1 MLCSQFSSL
10 NQRYQA
16 IQNQT
21 EAFPDFS
28 LDFLELS
35 RQLFVVRRNR
45 LVPRKFEVW
54 TLLAGFPLPHAL
66 ARGFSGVFQ
75 GVGAKIPE
83 NCQFYKV
90 WPQNY
95 HWEVFIIQRP
105 PEKVLQFDLQQT
117 PQRVRT
123 ILADFA
129 PLTIDY
135 RGFLIAPD
143 GTVMVKGYTNCDE
156 IRDRL
161 RQELPWA
168 SGKQSQLV
176 HISLG
181 RILDPV
187 GPEAFSTLKTLVQE
201 SQKDEYGRF
210 TVNEVKYVH
219 ESQWYMEE
227 QEIIVTLPIGGDR
240 TNFS

>member
-1 MLCSQFSSL
+1 MLCSQFSDL

-21 EAFPDFS
+21 ETFPDLS

-35 RQLFVVRRNR
+35 RQLFEVRRDR
-45 LVPRKFEVW
+45 LVPKQFEVW
-54 TLLAGFPLPHAL
+54 TILAGLPLSNAL
-66 ARGFSGVFQ
+66 TQRFSEVFEE
-75 GVGAKIPE
+75 VVAIIPK
-83 NCQFYKV
+83 NCQFYQV

-105 PEKVLQFDLQQT
+105 PEKVLQFDLEQT
-117 PQRVRT
+117 PHQVKT
-123 ILADFA
+123 VLADFS

-168 SGKQSQLV
+168 SAQQSQLA

-219 ESQWYMEE
+219 ESRWYMEE

-240 TNFS
+240 SNSS

>member
-1 MLCSQFSSL
+1 MLCSNFSNL

-28 LDFLELS
+28 PDFLALS
-35 RQLFVVRRNR
+35 RQLFEGHRDR
-45 LVPRKFEVW
+45 PIPKQFEVW
-54 TLLAGFPLPHAL
+54 TLLGGLPLPNVL
-66 ARGFSGVFQ
+66 TQRFSELFDEV
-75 GVGAKIPE
+75 VATIPKT
-83 NCQFYKV
+83 CQFYKV

-105 PEKVLQFDLQQT
+105 PEKVSQFDLQQT
-117 PQRVRT
+117 PHRVKS
-123 ILADFA
+123 ILAEFA
-129 PLTIDY
+129 PLTIQY

-143 GTVMVKGYTNCDE
+143 GTVMVKGYTECDE

-161 RQELPWA
+161 SQEIPWA
-168 SGKQSQLV
+168 SVQQSQLV

-187 GPEAFSTLKTLVQE
+187 GAEAFSHLKTLVQKAE
-201 SQKDEYGRF
+201 KDEYGQF
-210 TVNEVKYVH
+210 TVHEVKYVH
-219 ESQWYMEE
+219 ESRWYMEE
-227 QEIIVTLPIGGDR
+227 QEIIVTLPLGRDR
-240 TNFS
+240 EFSP

>member
-1 MLCSQFSSL
+1 MLCSQFSPL

-21 EAFPDFS
+21 EAFLDFSPDF
-28 LDFLELS
+28 LALS
-35 RQLFVVRRNR
+35 RQLFEVRRDR
-45 LVPRKFEVW
+45 LVPKQFEVW
-54 TLLAGFPLPHAL
+54 TLLAGLPLPNAL
-66 ARGFSGVFQ
+66 TQRFNEVFDE
-75 GVGAKIPE
+75 VVAKIPE

-117 PQRVRT
+117 PHQVKT
-123 ILADFA
+123 VLADFS
-129 PLTIDY
+129 PLTIQY

-161 RQELPWA
+161 GQKLPWA
-168 SGKQSQLV
+168 SRQQSQLA

-187 GPEAFSTLKTLVQE
+187 GTEAFSTLKTLVQE
-201 SQKDEYGRF
+201 SEKDEYGRF

-240 TNFS
+240 TNST